1 MTMRGTRVV
10 RAVSVAGVVAMA
22 ASSFA
27 VSPASAGKNT
37 SLHGV
42 FNETALGWG
51 AGYDIH
57 GSVKMTIGPA
67 GTVVKVNVSGLD
79 PAKEY
84 GSHLHN
90 GTCASGGGGH
100 YQDVV
105 STTDVTPPNEL
116 WLSSRGE
123 AVLVPNPGGVAHGA
137 GAATWPARI
146 SSDSTNARS
155 VVVHEPVTGVRIAC
169 ADLN

>member
-1 MTMRGTRVV
+1 MTMRGNRVV

-27 VSPASAGKNT
+27 VSPASAGKST

-42 FNETALGWG
+42 FNETALGSD

-79 PAKEY
+79 PERSTA
-84 GSHLHN
+84 HIC
-90 GTCASGGGGH
+90 TTGH
-100 YQDVV
+100 ARPVV
-105 STTDVTPPNEL
+105 GATTRT
-116 WLSSRGE
+116 S
-123 AVLVPNPGGVAHGA
+123 
-137 GAATWPARI
+137 
-146 SSDSTNARS
+146 
-155 VVVHEPVTGVRIAC
+155 
-169 ADLN
+169 